1 MITTKTSLCCLTLL
15 LTIHSFAQKPND
27 TTKIDEIVIQG
38 NRIQIPFSQ
47 SSRDIQVITKE
58 EIKRLPV
65 KTVNEL
71 LGFVAGVDVR
81 QRGPFG
87 SQTDVSIDGGSFEQ
101 TLVLL
106 NGVKLINSQTAHNT
120 MNIPVPLDAIER
132 IEVLKGPA
140 ARMYGINALTGA
152 INIVTKSAKESFVA
166 VNTYAGS
173 GFQAKDTLEGKGIYG
188 GGGLQVTANYGSEKQ
203 SHLFTMSKDY
213 YNGMRYNTAQDNNRI
228 FYNGTYRINKNHSI
242 QWLGGYNY
250 SNFGANG
257 FYASPGDKQS
267 KEIVQTGLFSLSSS
281 HKMGIFTLS
290 PRISN
295 RYDDDDYRYLRYN
308 INKFRSRH
316 YTNAIMA
323 ELNSSVHTKIGDFGL
338 GVESRIEQINSSN
351 IGKHNRNNQGIS
363 AEYKGFFWKK
373 WVVNAGAYVNYNSSY
388 GWQVYPG
395 ADMAYIFLPGWK
407 LAISAGSGQRIP
419 SFTDLYLNQ
428 KPGNVGNPNLK
439 PENAWQYEGN
449 IQYTR
454 KTLKITAGYFFRD
467 ITSFIDWVRD
477 SSNVPYSPLNIGKN
491 RVQGATARIS
501 QQIQF
506 KNDHV
511 FGYFL
516 SFNYLNPTYISTSG
530 VQSKYVLEALRN
542 QFIGGINYGYKGF
555 SIQVNNHFIER
566 IKNKGYNLLDVR
578 IAYNIKGFTVYT
590 DVSNLLNQSYKEAGA
605 VPMPSRW
612 YSLGF
617 RYLWGQKTKK

>member
-1 MITTKTSLCCLTLL
+1 MVLRKTSLVTLSLL
-15 LTIHSFAQKPND
+15 LLSTAFSQQSND
-27 TTKIDEIVIQG
+27 TTKIEEVIIQG
-38 NRIQIPFSQ
+38 SRIQIPFSQ
-47 SSRDIQVITKE
+47 VTRDIQVLTSE
-58 EIKRLPV
+58 DIKRLPV

-71 LGFVAGVDVR
+71 LGFVSGADVR

-87 SQTDVSIDGGSFEQ
+87 SQTDISIDGGTFEQ

-106 NGVKLINSQTAHNT
+106 NGVKLINSQTAHNM

-152 INIVTKSAKESFVA
+152 INIVTKKSEKSFVA

-173 GFQAKDTLEGKGIYG
+173 GFQQRDTLEGKGMYG
-188 GGGLQVTANYGSEKQ
+188 GGGLQFTGNFGTKKQ
-203 SHLFTMSKDY
+203 SHLVTMSKDY
-213 YNGMRYNTAQDNNRI
+213 YNGTRYNSAIDNNRI
-228 FYNGTYRINKNHSI
+228 FYNGDFRINNKNSI
-242 QWLGGYNY
+242 QLLGGYNY

-257 FYASPGDKQS
+257 YYASPGDKQS
-267 KEIVQTGLFSLSSS
+267 QEIVQTGLVSLSST

-308 INKFRSRH
+308 IDKYRSRH

-323 ELNSSVHTKIGDFGL
+323 ELNSAVKTKIGEFGL
-338 GVESRIEQINSSN
+338 GVESRFESINSSN
-351 IGKHNRNNQGIS
+351 IGKHDRNNSGVS

-373 WVVNAGAYVNYNSSY
+373 LVVNAGAYVNYNSSF

-395 ADMAYIFLPGWK
+395 ADLAYLFLPGWK
-407 LAISAGSGQRIP
+407 LSASAGSGQRIP

-449 IQYTR
+449 IQYTW
-454 KTLKITAGYFFRD
+454 KTLRVSAGYFYRD
-467 ITSFIDWVRD
+467 ISSFIDWVRD
-477 SSNVPYSPLNIGKN
+477 SINVPYSPLNVGRNKI
-491 RVQGATARIS
+491 QGVNARIS
-501 QQIQF
+501 QQMSF
-506 KNDHV
+506 KKDQQ
-511 FGYFL
+511 FGYFV
-516 SFNYLNPTYISTSG
+516 SFNYLQPAYISSAG
-530 VQSKYVLEALRN
+530 IQSKYVIEALRN
-542 QFIGGINYGYKGF
+542 QFIVGVNYGIKGF
-555 SIQVNNHFIER
+555 SIQVNNRFIER
-566 IKNKGYNLLDVR
+566 IKNKGYNLLDLRV
-578 IAYNIKGFTVYT
+578 AYFIKGFTVYA
-590 DVSNLLNQSYKEAGA
+590 DVSNLLNQTYKEAGA
-605 VPMPSRW
+605 VPMPTRW

-617 RYLWGQKTKK
+617 RYAFTKK

>member
-1 MITTKTSLCCLTLL
+1 MVLRKTSLVTLSLL
-15 LTIHSFAQKPND
+15 LLSTAFSQQSND
-27 TTKIDEIVIQG
+27 TTKIEEVIIQG
-38 NRIQIPFSQ
+38 SRIQIPFSQ
-47 SSRDIQVITKE
+47 VTRDIQVLTSE
-58 EIKRLPV
+58 DIKRLPV

-71 LGFVAGVDVR
+71 LGFVSGADVR

-87 SQTDVSIDGGSFEQ
+87 SQTDISIDGGTFEQ

-106 NGVKLINSQTAHNT
+106 NGVKLINSQTAHNM

-152 INIVTKSAKESFVA
+152 INIVTKKSEKSFVA

-173 GFQAKDTLEGKGIYG
+173 GFQQRDTLEGKGVYG
-188 GGGLQVTANYGSEKQ
+188 GGGLQFTGNFGTKKQ
-203 SHLFTMSKDY
+203 SHLVTMSKDY
-213 YNGMRYNTAQDNNRI
+213 YNGTRYNSAIDNNRI
-228 FYNGTYRINKNHSI
+228 FYNGDFRINNKNSI
-242 QWLGGYNY
+242 QLLGGYNY

-257 FYASPGDKQS
+257 YYASPGDKQS
-267 KEIVQTGLFSLSSS
+267 QEIVQTGLVSLSST

-308 INKFRSRH
+308 IDKYRSRH

-323 ELNSSVHTKIGDFGL
+323 ELNSAVKTKIGEFGL
-338 GVESRIEQINSSN
+338 GVESRFESINSSN
-351 IGKHNRNNQGIS
+351 IGKHDRNNSGIS

-373 WVVNAGAYVNYNSSY
+373 LVVNAGAYVNYNSSF

-395 ADMAYIFLPGWK
+395 ADLAYLFLPGWK
-407 LAISAGSGQRIP
+407 LSASAGSGQRIP

-449 IQYTR
+449 IQYTW
-454 KTLKITAGYFFRD
+454 KTLRVSAGYFYRD
-467 ITSFIDWVRD
+467 ISSFIDWVRD
-477 SSNVPYSPLNIGKN
+477 SINVPYSPLNVGRNKI
-491 RVQGATARIS
+491 QGVNARIS
-501 QQIQF
+501 QQMSF
-506 KNDHV
+506 KKDQQ
-511 FGYFL
+511 FGYFV
-516 SFNYLNPTYISTSG
+516 SFNYLQPAYISSAG
-530 VQSKYVLEALRN
+530 IQSKYVIEALRN
-542 QFIGGINYGYKGF
+542 QFIVGVNYGIKGF
-555 SIQVNNHFIER
+555 SIQVNNRFIER
-566 IKNKGYNLLDVR
+566 IKNKGYNLLDLRV
-578 IAYNIKGFTVYT
+578 AYFIKGFTVYA
-590 DVSNLLNQSYKEAGA
+590 DVSNLLNQTYKEAGA
-605 VPMPSRW
+605 VPMPTRW

-617 RYLWGQKTKK
+617 RYAFTKK

>member
-1 MITTKTSLCCLTLL
+1 MVLRKTSLVTLSLL
-15 LTIHSFAQKPND
+15 LLSTAFSQQSND
-27 TTKIDEIVIQG
+27 TTKIEEVIIQG
-38 NRIQIPFSQ
+38 SRIQIPFSQ
-47 SSRDIQVITKE
+47 VTRDIQVLTSE
-58 EIKRLPV
+58 DIKRLPV

-71 LGFVAGVDVR
+71 LGFVSGADVR

-87 SQTDVSIDGGSFEQ
+87 SQTDISIDGGTFEQ

-106 NGVKLINSQTAHNT
+106 NGVKLINSQTAHNM

-152 INIVTKSAKESFVA
+152 INIVTKKSEKSFVA

-173 GFQAKDTLEGKGIYG
+173 GFQQRDTLEGKGVYG
-188 GGGLQVTANYGSEKQ
+188 GGGLQFTGNFGTKKQ
-203 SHLFTMSKDY
+203 SHLVTMSKDY
-213 YNGMRYNTAQDNNRI
+213 YNGTRYNSAIDNNRI
-228 FYNGTYRINKNHSI
+228 FYNGDFRINDKNSI
-242 QWLGGYNY
+242 QLLGGYNY

-257 FYASPGDKQS
+257 YYASPGDKQS
-267 KEIVQTGLFSLSSS
+267 QEIVQTGLVSLSST

-308 INKFRSRH
+308 IDKYRSRH

-323 ELNSSVHTKIGDFGL
+323 ELNSAVKTKIGEFGL
-338 GVESRIEQINSSN
+338 GVESRFESINSSN
-351 IGKHNRNNQGIS
+351 IGKHDRNNSGIS

-373 WVVNAGAYVNYNSSY
+373 LVVNAGAYVNYNSSF

-395 ADMAYIFLPGWK
+395 ADLAYLFLPGWK
-407 LAISAGSGQRIP
+407 LSASAGSGQRIP

-449 IQYTR
+449 IQYTW
-454 KTLKITAGYFFRD
+454 KTLRVSAGYFYRD
-467 ITSFIDWVRD
+467 ISSFIDWVRD
-477 SSNVPYSPLNIGKN
+477 SINVPYSPLNVGRNKI
-491 RVQGATARIS
+491 QGVNARIS
-501 QQIQF
+501 QQMSF
-506 KNDHV
+506 KKDQQ
-511 FGYFL
+511 FGYFV
-516 SFNYLNPTYISTSG
+516 SFNYLQPAYISSAG
-530 VQSKYVLEALRN
+530 IQSKYVIEALRN
-542 QFIGGINYGYKGF
+542 QFIVGVNYGIKGF
-555 SIQVNNHFIER
+555 SIQVNNRFIER
-566 IKNKGYNLLDVR
+566 IKNKGYNLLDLRV
-578 IAYNIKGFTVYT
+578 AYFIKGFTVYA
-590 DVSNLLNQSYKEAGA
+590 DVSNLLNQTYKEAGA
-605 VPMPSRW
+605 VPMPTRW

-617 RYLWGQKTKK
+617 RYAFTKK

>member
-1 MITTKTSLCCLTLL
+1 MVLIKKRLVTLSLL
-15 LTIHSFAQKPND
+15 LLSTAFSQQSND
-27 TTKIDEIVIQG
+27 TTKIEEVIIQG
-38 NRIQIPFSQ
+38 SRIQIPFSQ
-47 SSRDIQVITKE
+47 VTRDIQVLTSE
-58 EIKRLPV
+58 DIKRLPV

-71 LGFVAGVDVR
+71 LGFVSGADVR

-87 SQTDVSIDGGSFEQ
+87 SQTDISIDGGTFEQ

-106 NGVKLINSQTAHNT
+106 NGVKLINSQTAHNM

-152 INIVTKSAKESFVA
+152 INIVTKKSEKSFVA

-173 GFQAKDTLEGKGIYG
+173 GFQQRDTLEGKGVYG
-188 GGGLQVTANYGSEKQ
+188 GGGLQFTGNFGTKKQ
-203 SHLFTMSKDY
+203 SHLVTMSKDY
-213 YNGMRYNTAQDNNRI
+213 YNGTRYNSAIDNNRI
-228 FYNGTYRINKNHSI
+228 FYNGDFRINDKNSI
-242 QWLGGYNY
+242 QLLGGYNY

-257 FYASPGDKQS
+257 YYASPGDKQS
-267 KEIVQTGLFSLSSS
+267 QEIVQTGLVSLSST

-308 INKFRSRH
+308 IDKYRSRH

-323 ELNSSVHTKIGDFGL
+323 ELNSAVKTKIGEFGL
-338 GVESRIEQINSSN
+338 GVESRFESINSSN
-351 IGKHNRNNQGIS
+351 IGKHDRNNSGIS

-373 WVVNAGAYVNYNSSY
+373 LVVNAGAYVNYNSSF

-395 ADMAYIFLPGWK
+395 ADLAYLFLPGWK
-407 LAISAGSGQRIP
+407 LSASAGSGQRIP

-449 IQYTR
+449 IQYTW
-454 KTLKITAGYFFRD
+454 KTLRVSAGYFYRD
-467 ITSFIDWVRD
+467 ISSFIDWVRD
-477 SSNVPYSPLNIGKN
+477 SINVPYSPLNVGRNKI
-491 RVQGATARIS
+491 QGVNARIS
-501 QQIQF
+501 QQMSF
-506 KNDHV
+506 KKDQQ
-511 FGYFL
+511 FGYFV
-516 SFNYLNPTYISTSG
+516 SFNYLQPAYISSAG
-530 VQSKYVLEALRN
+530 IQSKYVIEALRN
-542 QFIGGINYGYKGF
+542 QFIVGVNYGIKGF
-555 SIQVNNHFIER
+555 SIQVNNRFIER
-566 IKNKGYNLLDVR
+566 IKNKGYNLLDLRV
-578 IAYNIKGFTVYT
+578 AYFIKGFTVYA
-590 DVSNLLNQSYKEAGA
+590 DVSNLLNQTYKEAGA
-605 VPMPSRW
+605 VPMPTRW

-617 RYLWGQKTKK
+617 RYAFTKK